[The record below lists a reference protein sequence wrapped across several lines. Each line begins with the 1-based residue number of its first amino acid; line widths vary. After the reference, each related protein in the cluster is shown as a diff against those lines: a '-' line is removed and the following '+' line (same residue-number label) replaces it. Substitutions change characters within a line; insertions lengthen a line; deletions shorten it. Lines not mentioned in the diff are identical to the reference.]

1 LEINTSKFKLQK
13 SISNSLIAK
22 TIVKPDLVVLSGI
35 KEIDKLLGG
44 FKSGEITFIDGDSS
58 LISNIPNQLCVNTY
72 KTFYSDTIY
81 IDGGV
86 CADPYKI
93 AKYARLME
101 LDQKETLRR
110 VHISR
115 AFTVY
120 QLSTLISEMLEPAI
134 KRYKPRTLIIGRL
147 PVLYLDPDV
156 KTKEARVILKNNLE
170 KLRELTRKYDLI
182 TIFTNLDRRLSS
194 NQRGIRDTV
203 CSNVNEII
211 SMNQTE
217 RCINVSLLNKKQ
229 ETVILTFAKGQ
240 TRLQDFGMVI

>member
-1 LEINTSKFKLQK
+1 
-13 SISNSLIAK
+13 
-22 TIVKPDLVVLSGI
+22 
-35 KEIDKLLGG
+35 
-44 FKSGEITFIDGDSS
+44 
-58 LISNIPNQLCVNTY
+58 
-72 KTFYSDTIY
+72 
-81 IDGGV
+81 
-86 CADPYKI
+86 
-93 AKYARLME
+93 M
-101 LDQKETLRR
+101 
-110 VHISR
+110 
-115 AFTVY
+115 
-120 QLSTLISEMLEPAI
+120 
-134 KRYKPRTLIIGRL
+134 
-147 PVLYLDPDV
+147 
-156 KTKEARVILKNNLE
+156 E